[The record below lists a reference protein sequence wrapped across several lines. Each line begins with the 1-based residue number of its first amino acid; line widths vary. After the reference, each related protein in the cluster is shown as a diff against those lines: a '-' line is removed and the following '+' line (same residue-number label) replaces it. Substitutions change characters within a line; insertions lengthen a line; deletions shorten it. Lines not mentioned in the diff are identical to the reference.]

1 MTDSPIIIDDFMP
14 QELFMPFAYTLMV
27 CNQYSPADCTVGPS
41 EKDGSQ
47 DEFGENLSDQ
57 KNLYEV
63 MFQAVQYRREVNQQR
78 LSDFYIQ
85 NEQRFDDIKK
95 LLNIKNLFMI
105 RTNCTVGQHKSYKGA
120 WHTDLSGNHFS
131 ENYKVAI
138 LYLNS
143 NNGGTEFEDKTFVE
157 SKVNRCV
164 VCPASMKHR
173 QVWHTNAKL
182 RYVMNINYEE
192 N

>member
-1 MTDSPIIIDDFMP
+1 MTDSPIIIDDFLP
-14 QELFMPFAYTLMV
+14 RELFIPFAYTLMV
-27 CNQYSPADCTVGPS
+27 SNHYSPCDFTAVPE
-41 EKDGSQ
+41 EKDGSI
-47 DEFGENLSDQ
+47 DSFGENLSDQ
-57 KNLYEV
+57 KNLSEV
-63 MFQAVQYRREVNQQR
+63 MFQSVQYRREVNQQR
-78 LSDFYIQ
+78 VSDFYIQ
-85 NEQRFDDIKK
+85 NEEGFDQIKR

-105 RTNCTVGQHKSYKGA
+105 RTNCTIGQQEPKKGE
-120 WHTDLSGNHFS
+120 WHTDLTTNYVL

-143 NNGGTEFEDKTFVE
+143 NNGGTEFENTFVE

-164 VCPASMKHR
+164 VAPMTMKHR
-173 QVWHTNAKL
+173 QVWHTNSKL

>member
-1 MTDSPIIIDDFMP
+1 MTDSPIIIDEFLP
-14 QELFMPFAYTLMV
+14 REIFIPFASTLMTSNHY
-27 CNQYSPADCTVGPS
+27 CPCDFTAMPE
-41 EKDGSQ
+41 EKDGSI
-47 DEFGENLSDQ
+47 DTFGEHIQNKDLS
-57 KNLYEV
+57 EV
-63 MFQAVQYRREVNQQR
+63 MFQAVQYHRQVNQQL

-85 NEQRFDDIKK
+85 NEEGFDEIKR
-95 LLNIKNLFMI
+95 LLNIKNLHLI
-105 RTNCTVGQHKSYKGA
+105 RTNVTIGQQKPRKGE
-120 WHTDLSGNHFS
+120 WHTDWRGKHIL

-143 NNGGTEFEDKTFVE
+143 NNGGTEFENTFVE

-164 VCPASMKHR
+164 VAPMTMKHR
-173 QVWHTNAKL
+173 QVWHTNSKL